1 MCSMCNRNIGSHYL
15 HKDGLHMIDRGKT
28 FLADNCILADIIVY
42 LNNIFLETHTP
53 STKIFF

>member
-28 FLADNCILADIIVY
+28 FLADNCILADII
-42 LNNIFLETHTP
+42 ETHTP